1 MAYNTSQIDSSLTI
15 DDVGYLSLLKHGELD
30 VDKNE
35 NDYRFTRMEL
45 SDISH
50 LNNAMTIFQND
61 TIKRRLR
68 YMITS
73 NDASKTIENVISINN
88 KRSSSFPNIFKKVTY
103 YMMQDMI
110 HSVIF
115 SSSVLSLSSKSS
127 SSSSSSLQL
136 QSQYS
141 SSDSSS
147 INRNNNHNSSINTI
161 YNNIYNNNYKLFLNL
176 SKHTS
181 RVSARDIYADNNNNS
196 NNNNNNEDDDNNN
209 NTDGNLSEYF
219 LFGFSPE
226 SELLKNLIAVI
237 NVTASLFISSINV
250 LEYDIR
256 KRHDTICQAG
266 REMEYAHM
274 LRDVKQLKSVSAAT
288 YNFIRNATILCKKA
302 TVCSCCGSKSH
313 TQSPLVDKSRKLYN
327 NNVNI
332 NSNNIAINKK
342 KETNILIPP
351 EMIFKGTKNVKKTS
365 ISPSS
370 STSSSVK
377 LQIGMKKSNG
387 RVRTAIDKQ
396 IKSALSNM
404 RDIKYRQMYNPIA
417 TPTSI
422 STTLTEVKQQ
432 RSSETTTT
440 TTSSFSHNPLPSSSS
455 SSSSSSHNK
464 YSEGKPKEQSYDYH
478 HQKTSVSSLEP
489 PKVRDDNDSD
499 KNNICSDANDSSTA
513 KYLDMRDCQQKREI
527 VNYVKYH

>member
-1 MAYNTSQIDSSLTI
+1 MCTHMHVTVIITTTINMAYNTSQIDSSLTV

-35 NDYRFTRMEL
+35 SDHRFTRMEL

-88 KRSSSFPNIFKKVTY
+88 KRSSSFPNIFKKITY

-115 SSSVLSLSSKSS
+115 SSSVSSLSSKSS
-127 SSSSSSLQL
+127 SSSPL

-147 INRNNNHNSSINTI
+147 NHNSSINTV
-161 YNNIYNNNYKLFLNL
+161 YNNINNNNYKLFLNL

-181 RVSARDIYADNNNNS
+181 RVSARDVYADDNNNSNSNIEDDDNS
-196 NNNNNNEDDDNNN
+196 NNNNNNSN
-209 NTDGNLSEYF
+209 NTDGNLSECF

-250 LEYDIR
+250 LEHDIR
-256 KRHDTICQAG
+256 KRHDALCQTG
-266 REMEYAHM
+266 REIEYAHM

-288 YNFIRNATILCKKA
+288 YNFIRNVNVLCKKA

-313 TQSPLVDKSRKLYN
+313 TQSPLVDKTRKLYDN
-327 NNVNI
+327 SNVTL
-332 NSNNIAINKK
+332 NSNNITSNKK
-342 KETNILIPP
+342 KETNILVPP
-351 EMIFKGTKNVKKTS
+351 EMMFKGMKKVKKTS

-370 STSSSVK
+370 STSSSVR

-387 RVRTAIDKQ
+387 RIRTAIDKQ

-417 TPTSI
+417 TPTST

-440 TTSSFSHNPLPSSSS
+440 TSSFSHNFFFFFFFFFFIS
-455 SSSSSSHNK
+455 
-464 YSEGKPKEQSYDYH
+464 
-478 HQKTSVSSLEP
+478 
-489 PKVRDDNDSD
+489 
-499 KNNICSDANDSSTA
+499 
-513 KYLDMRDCQQKREI
+513 
-527 VNYVKYH
+527 